1 MDYKGR
7 KIGFKRSVGAVSDLA
22 KLAPDGKVNRLGEL
36 FSEEN
41 LGITIESGA
50 QFLAILN
57 KWYEKSLVFEDPGYV
72 PDPISAEWF
81 MTLDMDE
88 FTELM
93 TEAMNQFTEDDKAT
107 IEAVEVKGKKNELTG
122 RAKLN
127 YLSRG
132 ICFTDE
138 NSE

>member
-81 MTLDMDE
+81 MALDMDE

-107 IEAVEVKGKKNELTG
+107 IEAIEVKGKKNE
-122 RAKLN
+122 
-127 YLSRG
+127 
-132 ICFTDE
+132 
-138 NSE
+138 